1 MHDFRAFVHSD
12 CGGHGSRSS
21 CPGGHDSAP
30 PEDAPC
36 GTPNDAALLRWTAH
50 CVLGTI
56 VRFHQGD
63 HRFWLRPNGTLAAAR
78 SYLTMRHA
86 LAPSLIAAGRTL
98 QRAGFPLTARCD
110 LLWPAHAAEGARDPT
125 QYVHLNATLVAPL
138 DVEPTDKV
146 SNSRSVWVPPGDW
159 IDGWSG
165 ASVRGPRTIN
175 VTQPADKIPMW
186 HKAGAVLVTDG
197 TAARWGR
204 EEEEEESSARKPL
217 RLVHQ
222 QWSELT
228 IEAFPAAGAWRERR
242 DVYEQEGSA
251 AAAAAAVA
259 AAATAAP
266 TTVELRTFGNGT
278 VAVSVSGSPVPRA
291 WVVRLHLRPGQR
303 LALLARSSS
312 SSSSSSL
319 AAVAGGGR
327 VEHLLPAA
335 DCAESYFPFR
345 GAGARPACEAG
356 AVAEFRL
363 PSSAVARRIEATIEE
378 H

>member
-1 MHDFRAFVHSD
+1 M
-12 CGGHGSRSS
+12 
-21 CPGGHDSAP
+21 
-30 PEDAPC
+30 
-36 GTPNDAALLRWTAH
+36 
-50 CVLGTI
+50 
-56 VRFHQGD
+56 
-63 HRFWLRPNGTLAAAR
+63 
-78 SYLTMRHA
+78 
-86 LAPSLIAAGRTL
+86 
-98 QRAGFPLTARCD
+98 
-110 LLWPAHAAEGARDPT
+110 
-125 QYVHLNATLVAPL
+125 APL

-204 EEEEEESSARKPL
+204 EEEEESSARKPL

-222 QWSELT
+222 QWGELT

-251 AAAAAAVA
+251 AAAAA
-259 AAATAAP
+259 AAP

-312 SSSSSSL
+312 SSLSSSSL

-363 PSSAVARRIEATIEE
+363 PSSVVARRIEATIEE